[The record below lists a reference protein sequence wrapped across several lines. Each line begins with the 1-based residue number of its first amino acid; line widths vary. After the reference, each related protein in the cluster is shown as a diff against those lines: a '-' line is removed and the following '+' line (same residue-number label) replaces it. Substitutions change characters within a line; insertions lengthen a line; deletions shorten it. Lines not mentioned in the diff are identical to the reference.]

1 MGKGSG
7 RRPSAVS
14 DAELQKAWDSIFAGH
29 PSDEQFELV
38 KGKTVLTKA
47 SVDDELEIKRQLQ
60 EDKEEALDSALAD
73 WGGRTE
79 DDYGNEL
86 PKSISD
92 KEKTPKP
99 HNHKDPDR
107 FVDDIGDA

>member
-1 MGKGSG
+1 MGKGSV
-7 RRPSAVS
+7 RRPAVVT
-14 DAELQKAWDSIFAGH
+14 DAELEKAWDSIFAGH
-29 PSDEQFELV
+29 PSDEQFMRV
-38 KGKTVLTKA
+38 RGKTVLSKPT
-47 SVDDELEIKRQLQ
+47 VDDELEIKRQLQ

-86 PKSISD
+86 PKSKVE
-92 KEKTPKP
+92 KEKPKT
-99 HNHKDPDR
+99 NDPNR